1 VHPFCNLQSLVGT
14 HAILLICLY
23 ELKLQKSSLIQGLQ
37 YKMSY
42 HHAVV
47 IKEWMHD
54 VERDLLCR
62 TTLSWLHIVL
72 MRCWKRQNSNDT
84 LVNERQQI
92 TWRRAQ
98 NVVVLRVFV
107 KKIIRTLLFV
117 LKKND
122 ILGIRSCLVH
132 ELIVSQLVV
141 ITIRSDTC
149 SHNRFALIQSLVPTH
164 CVCNEYFVIFLEKWK
179 T

>member
-1 VHPFCNLQSLVGT
+1 
-14 HAILLICLY
+14 
-23 ELKLQKSSLIQGLQ
+23 
-37 YKMSY
+37 MSY

-122 ILGIRSCLVH
+122 LTCIRF
-132 ELIVSQLVV
+132 IG
-141 ITIRSDTC
+141 TRS
-149 SHNRFALIQSLVPTH
+149 F
-164 CVCNEYFVIFLEKWK
+164 IFLKILQNTHYIHSGLVQDFVSGRTCCVNKYHYES
-179 T
+179 